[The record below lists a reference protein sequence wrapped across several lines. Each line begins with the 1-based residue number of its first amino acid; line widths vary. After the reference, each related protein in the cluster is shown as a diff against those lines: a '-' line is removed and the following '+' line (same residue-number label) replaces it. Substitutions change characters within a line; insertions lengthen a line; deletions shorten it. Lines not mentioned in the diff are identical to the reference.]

1 MRVDASSGRID
12 QTILKRDSA
21 LGASMTGGQGVSI
34 NGANISNGALG
45 SDGRIV
51 SGASLS
57 GVSAQGGLSG
67 RTRQT
72 AANVGG
78 QAVIGRANGGAASI
92 SVAVSS
98 PVKQTLQK

>member
-1 MRVDASSGRID
+1 
-12 QTILKRDSA
+12 
-21 LGASMTGGQGVSI
+21 MTGGQGVSI